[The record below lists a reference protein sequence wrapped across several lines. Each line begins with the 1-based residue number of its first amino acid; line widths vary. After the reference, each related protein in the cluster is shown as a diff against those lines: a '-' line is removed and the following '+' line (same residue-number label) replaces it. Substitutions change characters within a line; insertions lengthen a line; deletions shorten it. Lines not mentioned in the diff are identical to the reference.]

1 MCWFVQ
7 VEECSS
13 SVYSGSALCLE
24 QTLGLRLNI
33 SPRPCCALCTNRGGA
48 TRSSSTGG
56 SVLVMVLCQWQEIF
70 KKILGELMA
79 NPQKN
84 YPSIFF
90 VLFILYIVTGSLEF
104 IPGN

>member
-24 QTLGLRLNI
+24 QTIGLRLNI

-56 SVLVMVLCQWQEIF
+56 SMLVMVLCQWQEIF

-79 NPQKN
+79 NPQKKIIH
-84 YPSIFF
+84 PFF
-90 VLFILYIVTGSLEF
+90 LYCLSYI
-104 IPGN
+104 